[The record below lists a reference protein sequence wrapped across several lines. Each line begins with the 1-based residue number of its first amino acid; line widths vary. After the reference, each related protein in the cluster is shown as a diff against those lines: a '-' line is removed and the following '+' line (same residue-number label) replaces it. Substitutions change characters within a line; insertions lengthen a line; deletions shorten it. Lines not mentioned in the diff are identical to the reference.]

1 MFPLFY
7 LYRNPEPILEVF
19 FHLMKWVRFAGEWSA
34 MASAGS
40 HPFAF
45 AQAALSY
52 MMTLITEG
60 QWPC

>member
-19 FHLMKWVRFAGEWSA
+19 FHLMKWVRFAGECPPGFLQEAIPLPLHKW
-34 MASAGS
+34 
-40 HPFAF
+40 H
-45 AQAALSY
+45 Y
-52 MMTLITEG
+52 RIMMTLITEG